1 MSNAD
6 PSNIFYRLTTRPKLT
21 MALSGL
27 LMLLTASGLT
37 QLSKDTSVRAF
48 IPPDHESVVTDDRIN
63 DTFGLSDTLAVAV
76 ISSDGSSI
84 FSPEGL
90 GLVRQL
96 TDTLATLDN
105 VRSDRI
111 ASLAS
116 ESSISGADGMVLVDP
131 YTPGGN
137 ISAEDARAAQQR
149 WSGMPPHIGT
159 LAAED
164 GSGAV
169 ILAELDDPTRA
180 VDTYLA
186 ALELLQPYETGN
198 LKIHVA
204 GPAAVSAFLSK
215 KIDGDARVMQPMV
228 FVIVLAFIYAAF
240 RRTKALLAPFV
251 VLLGAA
257 GGAMGLMGWSGISYF
272 AITNALPVILVAI
285 AVADAIHIL
294 SYYYQLRSADPDA
307 EVRDLVVLA
316 MSEMARPITLTTLTT
331 MAGFIGIGIAS
342 IMPPITYFAWFAAI
356 GVALAW
362 LFSMVTLPNA
372 LVLLKLPA
380 SPAFA
385 SWQSGQPN
393 RLGKLFQEVSSWC
406 AQHYATVL
414 GVFALI
420 TLSALYTAQGLR
432 IDRSQVENFDPD
444 EPIRIADELINER
457 FAGTSFLDVVIDTD
471 EPDGLLQADRMAK
484 LIELQRYMESL
495 EHIEISVGIT
505 DYLALLHQAINELDS
520 GVRTLPDDDDAIAQY
535 LLVYEVSGDPTDFEE
550 EIDSAY
556 QSALIRGV
564 LDSVHFSKTRDT
576 VVDLQT
582 YIDREFN
589 EPGMRATLGGDVNI
603 TYHWMSRLESSHFQ
617 GVALS
622 LIMVLG
628 MAITAFRSFSA
639 GLLAVVPVTFTIILI
654 YALMAGF
661 DVYLEPAT
669 SMFAAISVGVGV
681 DFAIHLVDRLRIALR
696 LNQDNL
702 RAAIAMAVPG
712 TARACFFNAA
722 ALGIGFSVMLAS
734 GLPMLQ
740 RFGGLVASA
749 AIASF
754 LIGLIVVPACYAAA
768 LALKKQLGVTPPS
781 ASRPLKSLG
790 LLLGLLICLPAD
802 HALADDAAARGLQI
816 ATAVSER
823 SEGDMAKRTIEMTLT
838 DRRGRQKVRT
848 AIVMKYTTD
857 DQRQTRITYLS
868 PKAVRNTTFLSHD
881 ALTQGQADQRWLYIP
896 AARKVRRIPSS
907 DRGDYFLGTDFTY
920 EDIQGELKF
929 DLDDYQFVHEGLEE
943 KNGQRLHLLSGTPR
957 TEEIS
962 RELGYGAF
970 RASIDEATWLPIL
983 IEFFDPAREP
993 LKTIEV
999 QDFQQID
1006 GIWTATLIQA
1016 VHHQTGH
1023 STLFTYRDISY
1034 PATLPDNL
1042 FQANNL
1048 QQRLPAEL
1056 IGD

>member
-1 MSNAD
+1 MSNPD
-6 PSNIFYRLTTRPKLT
+6 SSNIFYTLTARPKLI
-21 MALSGL
+21 MLLSGL
-27 LMLLTASGLT
+27 LVLFTAAGLT

-48 IPPDHESVVTDDRIN
+48 IPTDHESVVTDDRIN
-63 DTFGLSDTLAVAV
+63 ETFGLSDTLAVAV
-76 ISSDGSSI
+76 VTNNGESI
-84 FSPEGL
+84 FTPAGL
-90 GLVRQL
+90 GLVAEL
-96 TDTLATLDN
+96 TETLATLSN

-116 ESSISGADGMVLVDP
+116 ESSISGDDGMVLVDP
-131 YTPGGN
+131 YTASGN
-137 ISAEDARAAQQR
+137 ISAADAAAARER
-149 WSGMPPHIGT
+149 WSDMPPHIGT

-169 ILAELDDPTRA
+169 ILAELEDPQQA

-186 ALELLQPYETGN
+186 ALELLGPFETES
-198 LKIHVA
+198 LSVHIA

-215 KIDGDARVMQPMV
+215 KIDGDARVMQPLVFLMV
-228 FVIVLAFIYAAF
+228 LGFIYAAF
-240 RRTKALLAPFV
+240 RRAKALLAPFV

-257 GGAMGLMGWSGISYF
+257 GGAMGLMGWAGISYF
-272 AITNALPVILVAI
+272 AITNALPVILIAI

-294 SYYYQLRSADPDA
+294 SYYYQLRAAQPDGD
-307 EVRDLVVLA
+307 VRSQVITA
-316 MSEMARPITLTTLTT
+316 MSEMARPITLTTITT
-331 MAGFIGIGIAS
+331 MAGFVGIGIAS
-342 IMPPITYFAWFAAI
+342 IMPPITYFAWFASL

-372 LVLLKLPA
+372 LVLLQLAP

-385 SWQSGQPN
+385 SWSTGQPN
-393 RLGKLFQEVSSWC
+393 ALGEFFQRVSTRCAEHYKL
-406 AQHYATVL
+406 VL

-420 TLSALYTAQGLR
+420 TLGALYTAQGLQ

-471 EPDGLLQADRMAK
+471 EPEGLLRADRMAK
-484 LIELQRYMESL
+484 LVELQRYMESL
-495 EHIEISVGIT
+495 EHIELSVGIT
-505 DYLALLHQAINELDS
+505 DYLALLHQAVNELENSD
-520 GVRTLPDDDDAIAQY
+520 RILPDEDDAIAQY

-550 EIDSAY
+550 EIDSDY

-576 VVDLQT
+576 VEMMQS

-628 MAITAFRSFSA
+628 MAIAAFRSFSA
-639 GLLAVVPVTFTIILI
+639 GLLAVLPVTFTIVMI

-661 DVYLEPAT
+661 GVYLEPAT

-696 LNQDNL
+696 LNADDL
-702 RAAIAMAVPG
+702 PAAIAMAVPG
-712 TARACFFNAA
+712 TARACFFNAT
-722 ALGIGFSVMLAS
+722 ALGVGFSVMLAS

-749 AIASF
+749 AVASF

-768 LALKKQLGVTPPS
+768 LALKRRLGVNTAP
-781 ASRPLKSLG
+781 AKTAAKNLG
-790 LLLGLLICLPAD
+790 LLLGVILCLPSEHSIAESPTG
-802 HALADDAAARGLQI
+802 LEIAAKVA
-816 ATAVSER
+816 ER
-823 SEGDMAKRTIEMTLT
+823 SEGELATRTIEMTLI
-838 DRRGRQKVRT
+838 DRRGREKLRT
-848 AIVMKYTTD
+848 AIVMKNTTD
-857 DQRQTRITYLS
+857 EQRQTRITYLT
-868 PKAVRNTTFLSHD
+868 PKSVRNTTFLSHD
-881 ALTQGQADQRWLYIP
+881 ALGADAADQRWLYIP
-896 AARKVRRIPSS
+896 AARKVRRIPAS

-929 DLDDYQFVHEGLEE
+929 DLNDYDFVYESQKSDGDT
-943 KNGQRLHLLSGTPR
+943 NLHQISGTPK
-957 TEEIS
+957 TADIA

-970 RASIDEATWLPIL
+970 TAIVNEATWLPIR
-983 IEFFDPAREP
+983 IEFFDTEKEP

-999 QDFQQID
+999 SESELVD
-1006 GIWTATLIQA
+1006 GIWTATRINA
-1016 VHHQTGH
+1016 THHQTNH
-1023 STLFTYRDISY
+1023 RTVFVYRDISY
-1034 PATLPDNL
+1034 PETLPENL
-1042 FQANNL
+1042 FQSNNL
-1048 QQRLPAEL
+1048 QQRLPSEF
-1056 IGD
+1056 ISD